1 MQSAQSTDII
11 KAMFRL
17 EVRNI
22 KSTDEP
28 DVHLAKVNLATATD
42 PIAGITTKVELKK
55 VYTDDEKLKF
65 YYERADLCRGSRDSS
80 LQNIIQTRQ
89 DMHAFAQCAS
99 IVVLRAY
106 GLIVEEEVVLQVVE
120 EMVDELLLDGAEI
133 EEDVKVPFQ
142 AAEWMQSHSGVG
154 DNVGGNK
161 TVS

>member
-1 MQSAQSTDII
+1 MQSAQTTDII
-11 KAMFRL
+11 KSMFRL

-28 DVHLAKVNLATATD
+28 DIHLARLNLATRTD
-42 PIAGITTKVELKK
+42 PVVGMTATVELKK

-80 LQNIIQTRQ
+80 LQNIIQAQQ
-89 DMHAFAQCAS
+89 DMQAFASCAS
-99 IVVLRAY
+99 IMLLRAY
-106 GLIVEEEVVLQVVE
+106 GVIVEEEVVLLVVE
-120 EMVDELLLDGAEI
+120 EMVDELLLDGAELD
-133 EEDVKVPFQ
+133 EEVEIPAQ